1 MVDTVIERQASD
13 ALLLDLNGLAPFTDY
28 FVIVSCL
35 NARHLQAM
43 AEYVD
48 ETMRMADLPALHREG
63 TADSGWVLL
72 DYGDVIVHLF
82 TVPVRE
88 HYGLEQLW
96 SHAPTVVRMQ

>member
-1 MVDTVIERQASD
+1 MIDAVIEHQASD

-28 FVIVSCL
+28 FIIASCL
-35 NARHLQAM
+35 NTRHVSAIADTVDDAM
-43 AEYVD
+43 REAKIH
-48 ETMRMADLPALHREG
+48 ALHREG
-63 TADSGWVLL
+63 TPESGWVLL